1 MSKHKQN
8 RRLFITVTVIV
19 GVALIG
25 LFAINPGEAT
35 VRVKDT
41 ELLTDATAVETA
53 PINDSPVWSIL
64 KMVSALVVVVVCI
77 YLSVALLKKAM
88 GKKLSANKTCNSL
101 EVLET
106 TYLAPRKSLS
116 LVRVAEKSVLLGV
129 TDNNISVLTELD
141 AEETVDLLNVEKTS
155 DTEPTKNFKDM
166 LRSAS
171 SRIKELGIGRR
182 LTASAVKSKLL

>member
-1 MSKHKQN
+1 MIKRKQN
-8 RRLFITVTVIV
+8 QRLFITVTIIV

-35 VRVKDT
+35 VGVKDT
-41 ELLTDATAVETA
+41 DVLTDATAVETTSFS
-53 PINDSPVWSIL
+53 DSPVWSIL
-64 KMVSALVVVVVCI
+64 KMVSALVVVIVCI

-88 GKKLSANKTCNSL
+88 GKKLSANKTSNSL

-141 AEETVDLLNVEKTS
+141 AEETVELLNVEKMS
-155 DTEPTKNFKDM
+155 DSEPTKNFKDM

-171 SRIKELGIGRR
+171 SRFKEFGIGRR
-182 LTASAVKSKLL
+182 LTATTARSKLL